1 MQKDLMFRANAI
13 RRELVT
19 WHLIMSFLT
28 SNFLYQIDLGHC
40 AYFMCVE
47 LNIWFWRD
55 LRTTGESNEV
65 PNTLV
70 LASFTTIDQWQYVA
84 IVFRWLTC
92 APAFNL
98 RLHDACERQL
108 CGLGSSVGYFS
119 HSSKQAPVPISILT
133 STQRIRIRSQLRKS
147 GIEWVNEIRW
157 WYKTWCTINLSPD
170 IKELS
175 GSVILHC
182 DWPSTAGGV
191 KSSS

>member
-1 MQKDLMFRANAI
+1 MHCGSSDNLRSLPPKPWIFICACYAFIGHYGNILINFNMWLVWVVDNNISNNKSSTWTIQKDLTFRANAI
-13 RRELVT
+13 RRKLVT

-98 RLHDACERQL
+98 AIGNFLDRCSENWPATLRCTCATALWPGFEC
-108 CGLGSSVGYFS
+108 
-119 HSSKQAPVPISILT
+119 
-133 STQRIRIRSQLRKS
+133 RIFLALQ
-147 GIEWVNEIRW
+147 
-157 WYKTWCTINLSPD
+157 
-170 IKELS
+170 
-175 GSVILHC
+175 
-182 DWPSTAGGV
+182 
-191 KSSS
+191 